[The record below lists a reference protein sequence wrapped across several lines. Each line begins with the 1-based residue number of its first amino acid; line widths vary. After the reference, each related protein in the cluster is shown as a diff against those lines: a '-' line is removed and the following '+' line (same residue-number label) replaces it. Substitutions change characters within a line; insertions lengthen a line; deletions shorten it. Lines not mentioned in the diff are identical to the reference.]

1 MSVKTKVHG
10 RGFFPVFSE
19 VFNGVGKMEETGKE
33 NLILPA
39 GRLPVG
45 IQKSCHSAGR
55 TFTLI
60 ELLIVIA
67 IIAILVGMLLPAL
80 SIAREKAKAISCSG
94 NLKQIGLYTATYAND
109 YSDYLPKKEDA
120 SDSSTRYLWHLALM
134 DTGNA
139 PITIRTFDNG
149 GMKPVSIFK
158 CPSAAPKN
166 IYGND
171 WPGTHYGQD
180 RKISISYLK
189 AMGYPTGCLR
199 LSSYRKPSAKAWI
212 GDAGK
217 GQEVHVDTACYP
229 SLRHNKRWNIV
240 YMDGHV
246 GDLNYVPRY
255 RYLGNADEDDFWDIH
270 EVK

>member
-1 MSVKTKVHG
+1 MSVKTKIRG
-10 RGFFPVFSE
+10 KGFFPAFSE
-19 VFNGVGKMEETGKE
+19 TFNFGVIWKKKEIGKE
-33 NLILPA
+33 NPGIPA
-39 GRLPVG
+39 WRSSIAL
-45 IQKSCHSAGR
+45 
-55 TFTLI
+55 FTLI

-67 IIAILVGMLLPAL
+67 IIAILAGMLLPAL

-139 PITIRTFDNG
+139 PITIKTFDNG

-158 CPSAAPKN
+158 CPSATPKN

-189 AMGYPTGCLR
+189 AMSYPIGCLR
-199 LSSYRKPSAKAWI
+199 LSSYRKPGAKAWI

-255 RYLGNADEDDFWDIH
+255 RFLGNADEDDFWDIH

>member
-19 VFNGVGKMEETGKE
+19 VFNGGGKMEETGKE

-67 IIAILVGMLLPAL
+67 IIAILAGMLLPAL

-158 CPSAAPKN
+158 CPSAAPK
-166 IYGND
+166 IFTEMIG
-171 WPGTHYGQD
+171 
-180 RKISISYLK
+180 RELI
-189 AMGYPTGCLR
+189 TGR
-199 LSSYRKPSAKAWI
+199 IGKSAFPI
-212 GDAGK
+212 
-217 GQEVHVDTACYP
+217 
-229 SLRHNKRWNIV
+229 
-240 YMDGHV
+240 
-246 GDLNYVPRY
+246 
-255 RYLGNADEDDFWDIH
+255 
-270 EVK
+270 